1 MPFIL
6 KLLAVGLFL
15 HGYVGLRLM
24 PALALSPGWQL
35 AGCLVLA
42 LSFVLIC
49 SAFLRQRTAQG
60 TWADILSWAGFIA
73 LGTFSFLLV
82 GTFIRDAGLGLV
94 WLLQGFDT
102 LSAGVLRGS
111 AWAVLILTLLA
122 SLAAVFNARRLARVK
137 TLEIALSGLPAAL
150 DGLTIVQLSDIHVGP
165 TIKRGYVQ
173 GIVDA
178 ANALQPDIIAL
189 TGDLV
194 DGQTDVL
201 APHVAPLAGL
211 RARDGVFMVTGNH
224 EYYSGAD
231 AWVAAFRGL
240 GMTVL
245 MNQHVLIRREAALL
259 ALAGVT
265 DYSGGAFDPAH
276 LSDPAAA
283 AKGIPEE
290 AARILLA
297 HQPRSAA
304 AAERAG
310 FRLQL
315 SGHTHG
321 GQFVPWNL
329 FVPMQQPFV
338 AGLKRV
344 GELQVYI
351 SRGTGYWGPPMRL
364 GAPSEITRI
373 RLRTA

>member
-15 HGYVGLRLM
+15 HGYVGLRLI
-24 PALALSPGWQL
+24 PALALPSVWQL
-35 AGCLVLA
+35 AGYLA
-42 LSFVLIC
+42 LIVSFVFIC
-49 SAFLRQRTAQG
+49 LAFLRQRTAQG
-60 TWADILSWAGFIA
+60 TWADILSWAGFLA
-73 LGTFSFLLV
+73 LGAFSFLLV
-82 GTFIRDAGLGLV
+82 GTFIRDTGLCLV
-94 WLLQGFDT
+94 WLLQGLDPV
-102 LSAGVLRGS
+102 SAGLVQGS
-111 AWAVLILTLLA
+111 AGAVVILALVA

-137 TLEIALSGLPAAL
+137 AVEIALPGLPPSL

-245 MNQHVLIRREAALL
+245 MNEYALIRRGADLL

-265 DYSGGAFDPAH
+265 DYGGGAFDPTH
-276 LSDPAAA
+276 RSDPAAA
-283 AKGIPEE
+283 ATGIPEN
-290 AARILLA
+290 AVRILLA

-344 GELQVYI
+344 GTLQLYI